1 MGFQSATSSR
11 SEANG
16 ALGWTSSTYR
26 LGPSPVAVEQAG
38 EHCIGVGHRGVED
51 GLDRLTDGAG
61 FLLPLPDDD
70 HMARWDARGEKRA
83 RE

>member
-16 ALGWTSSTYR
+16 ALGRTSSTYR

-38 EHCIGVGHRGVED
+38 EHCVGVGHGGVED
-51 GLDRLTDGAG
+51 G
-61 FLLPLPDDD
+61 
-70 HMARWDARGEKRA
+70 
-83 RE
+83 